1 MSILSPPPIG
11 LGSTAES
18 VSPDR
23 TIGALWRRLLAALID
38 ATIVGVIGFL
48 IALPFFETF
57 SRLGGWGRLVGFCLA
72 IPYYGLLNS
81 RIGSGQTLG
90 KRLMHLQV
98 VNALGEAISFSKALL
113 RFAFLGAPFFLNQMR
128 LPLTRTPKF
137 VFHLTGIIVF
147 GLGGITIYLVLFN
160 RHSRQGVHDLVAGSY
175 VADAVK
181 KGALRVEPMWKGH
194 WVVIGALIVAGIIG
208 GKILEA
214 KILKLANFP
223 AMFAD
228 IRLIE
233 GMEGV
238 QSVTINDLTTTAWP
252 GPQKKTIYIV
262 NVWWSGKKGE
272 EEAFANRVASQIL
285 QHDAQ
290 VMERNLLRIVIVRG
304 YDLGIAHAELTC
316 HFDDTPANWKTKL
329 CGSLTKESPA
339 PDRR

>member
-1 MSILSPPPIG
+1 MSVLSPPPIG
-11 LGSTAES
+11 LGSIAVS

-38 ATIVGVIGFL
+38 ATIVGVIAFL

-57 SRLGGWGRLVGFCLA
+57 SRLGAWGRLVGFCLA

-90 KRLMHLQV
+90 KRFMRLQV
-98 VNALGEAISFSKALL
+98 VNALGETIPFSKALL
-113 RFAFLGAPFFLNQMR
+113 RSAFLGAPFFLNLMT

-137 VFHLTGIIVF
+137 VFYLIGIIVF

-160 RHSRQGVHDLVAGSY
+160 RRTRQGVHDLVAGSY

-208 GKILEA
+208 GRILEG

-223 AMFAD
+223 VMFAD
-228 IRLIE
+228 VRLIE

-238 QSVTINDLTTTAWP
+238 QSAGISDLTWTSWP
-252 GPQKKTIYIV
+252 GPEKKTIYVV
-262 NVWWSGKKGE
+262 NVFWTGKKGE

-290 VMERNLLRIVIVRG
+290 VMERNVLRIAIVRG
-304 YDLGIAHAELTC
+304 YDLGIAHAEITH

-329 CGSLTKESPA
+329 CGGLTKESSA
-339 PDRR
+339 PERR

>member
-1 MSILSPPPIG
+1 MSILPPPIAG
-11 LGSTAES
+11 LDSIA
-18 VSPDR
+18 VCLNPDR
-23 TIGALWRRLLAALID
+23 TIGALWRRILAALID
-38 ATIVGVIGFL
+38 AIIVGVIGFL
-48 IALPFFETF
+48 IALPFFDTF

-72 IPYYGLLNS
+72 VPYYGLLNS

-98 VNALGEAISFSKALL
+98 VNALGETISFSKALL
-113 RFAFLGAPFFLNQMR
+113 RFAFLGAPFFLNEMT

-137 VFHLTGIIVF
+137 VFYLIGIIVF

-160 RHSRQGVHDLVAGSY
+160 RHTRQGVHDLVAGSY

-214 KILKLANFP
+214 KILKLADFP
-223 AMFAD
+223 VMFAD
-228 IRLIE
+228 VRLIE

-238 QSVTINDLTTTAWP
+238 QSAGISDLTWTSWSGAENE
-252 GPQKKTIYIV
+252 KKTIYVV
-262 NVWWSGKKGE
+262 NVFWSGKKGE

-285 QHDAQ
+285 QHDTQ
-290 VMERNLLRIVIVRG
+290 VMERNLLRIVIIRG
-304 YDLGIAHAELTC
+304 YDLGIAHAELT
-316 HFDDTPANWKTKL
+316 HRFEDTPTKWKTKL
-329 CGSLTKESPA
+329 RGSM
-339 PDRR
+339 